1 MEWKRLL
8 RRIVLSTGIVVGC
21 VLLALFVVI
30 TIGIRVS
37 LDPFRGEFE
46 AMASTALGREV
57 SIEGDV
63 EVVPTWRPTLEVR
76 GLRIGQPSAW
86 PDEPGSGVDGG
97 GVARAERAFLRL
109 AIFDLL
115 RGNLR
120 VLELSGEGFEVH
132 MQRLPD
138 GRVNWLGIP
147 QEEEDETAV
156 EELPPGIEEPLFL
169 QLLGVDRISFR
180 DVRLSYRTPGSEP
193 WQYELAELTGI
204 VAMDAPFELHMRGS
218 LQGQPYAMDFSGDP
232 LAALF
237 NQDAAW
243 PVDVR
248 MEVAGTV
255 LTLDGLVSSYWRD
268 QESDSPDAETA
279 VIAQAGPFQFRA
291 LDLAVELAGDRLDGF
306 DPIVGFRLPPFGP
319 YRFAGALTLRDGRYA
334 ISDLELSVGSS
345 KLTGEISWDHLS
357 EQPRADMRLRAHTIQ
372 LTDFEGWRL
381 LLGEESAPP
390 DDAPE
395 AEAQGESLTL
405 FSPEVLRTFD
415 AALQVDVDEVMS
427 GRDRLGGMHLVTSLE
442 SGRIRVDPFKLEVP
456 GGSLG
461 IRVAYLAT
469 SKQVS
474 LDLGMDL
481 HHFDYGVL
489 ARYLDPETEM
499 GGTISLDVDL
509 KAKGA
514 NSEVLMDDAS
524 GHVDFALIPEEFEAG
539 VIDLWSV
546 NLVASVL
553 PTLDTAP
560 KSVVEC
566 LIAQLDIRDG
576 LVTERVLVVDTTRMR
591 ISGKASID
599 MKQETIE
606 LAFAPVAKRPEFF
619 SLSTPVRV
627 EGSFDDFGVG
637 VHPEDVI
644 GTVIR
649 FVTSVVVVPVQRLIG
664 LNTDL
669 TDDAI
674 CQRGLERRDDLPK

>member
-1 MEWKRLL
+1 MTH
-8 RRIVLSTGIVVGC
+8 RIVQGMGGHIKLQSVLAQGSTFEIF
-21 VLLALFVVI
+21 LPDMPIASLADSAAPNERPPVAAP
-30 TIGIRVS
+30 TQ
-37 LDPFRGEFE
+37 E
-46 AMASTALGREV
+46 TTQ
-57 SIEGDV
+57 
-63 EVVPTWRPTLEVR
+63 PTWGPEA
-76 GLRIGQPSAW
+76 IPPA
-86 PDEPGSGVDGG
+86 
-97 GVARAERAFLRL
+97 ARARR
-109 AIFDLL
+109 
-115 RGNLR
+115 
-120 VLELSGEGFEVH
+120 
-132 MQRLPD
+132 
-138 GRVNWLGIP
+138 P
-147 QEEEDETAV
+147 Q
-156 EELPPGIEEPLFL
+156 
-169 QLLGVDRISFR
+169 
-180 DVRLSYRTPGSEP
+180 
-193 WQYELAELTGI
+193 
-204 VAMDAPFELHMRGS
+204 
-218 LQGQPYAMDFSGDP
+218 
-232 LAALF
+232 
-237 NQDAAW
+237 
-243 PVDVR
+243 
-248 MEVAGTV
+248 
-255 LTLDGLVSSYWRD
+255 
-268 QESDSPDAETA
+268 
-279 VIAQAGPFQFRA
+279 
-291 LDLAVELAGDRLDGF
+291 
-306 DPIVGFRLPPFGP
+306 
-319 YRFAGALTLRDGRYA
+319 
-334 ISDLELSVGSS
+334 
-345 KLTGEISWDHLS
+345 
-357 EQPRADMRLRAHTIQ
+357 
-372 LTDFEGWRL
+372 
-381 LLGEESAPP
+381 
-390 DDAPE
+390 
-395 AEAQGESLTL
+395 
-405 FSPEVLRTFD
+405 
-415 AALQVDVDEVMS
+415 
-427 GRDRLGGMHLVTSLE
+427 LVTSLE

-599 MKQETIE
+599 MKQETIA
-606 LAFAPVAKRPEFF
+606 LVFAPVAKRPEFF